1 LPDDVTTVVGDA
13 THVDDV
19 VRAMA
24 GADATMF
31 CVNRDPRTMFVVG
44 ELIRPRS
51 RLSSWPTS
59 APES

>member
-1 LPDDVTTVVGDA
+1 
-13 THVDDV
+13 
-19 VRAMA
+19 
-24 GADATMF
+24 
-31 CVNRDPRTMFVVG
+31 MFVVG